1 FTFQPS
7 EMVKLFFIFYLASEF
22 SEKLTVKGLIL
33 PSVMSCIV
41 ILCLV
46 FQKDLGSALIFFMIF
61 MSMLYISTGNA
72 FLISGGFLLF
82 SVACVIS
89 YKLFS
94 HVRVRVES
102 WLDPW
107 SDIDAGG
114 YQITQSLFAIGTGGF
129 FGSGLTR
136 GMEDSIPVIERDFI
150 FSAICEEFGV
160 LFAVGLII
168 LVLLMFSRSI
178 RICLQCKN
186 KFLCLLGSS
195 IAVIICFQSF
205 LIIGGVI
212 KLIPLTGVT
221 LPFVSYG
228 GSSMLVSFLMIA
240 ILQWT
245 ASLRPVKKP
254 RKQKNNNRKEN
265 RY

>member
-1 FTFQPS
+1 
-7 EMVKLFFIFYLASEF
+7 
-22 SEKLTVKGLIL
+22 
-33 PSVMSCIV
+33 
-41 ILCLV
+41 
-46 FQKDLGSALIFFMIF
+46 MIF